1 MHFTKLIHRTEPVI
15 NMFIMNDKR
24 VRFYFLLGKIIEE
37 QIKKRNNHL
46 ILYVFITLSIVFPRD
61 AGESAT

>member
-1 MHFTKLIHRTEPVI
+1 LHFTKLIHRTEPVI

>member
-1 MHFTKLIHRTEPVI
+1 
-15 NMFIMNDKR
+15 MFIMNDKR